1 MQAPEVSKN
10 ARLLDIIDFALR
22 SEEHASLPK
31 TSVISI
37 RELSKNKDCVQQLIQ
52 RGLVQVHSCAR
63 VPWFANVSGKMI
75 LLLWFAY
82 VSEKLIRLL

>member
-52 RGLVQVHSCAR
+52 RGLVQVHSCA
-63 VPWFANVSGKMI
+63 
-75 LLLWFAY
+75 
-82 VSEKLIRLL
+82 